1 MGHYRA
7 TVALVLA
14 GFLYGC
20 NDGGGA
26 DSGASSSA
34 ANSVANVST
43 TTPPPAGTGTGV
55 YAREPIVASC
65 DAGTLTAPEKQA
77 VLAELNAVRALHRL
91 PAVTYDPSA
100 DIYEQKSALIG
111 VANRQLTHTPPTSLY
126 CFTQEGA
133 QGSAQSNLFLAGGY
147 SPAST
152 DSIAQFLID
161 DAVDSL
167 GHRRWVLHPFLSQ
180 TSFGRVDGLPLT
192 GGAVRYSAMSLRVIG
207 YPDANLSATDVAYI
221 AYPEGNYPAR
231 YFKHGWFMSFS
242 VLAAKTGTWAND
254 GATVDFSSAAIQ
266 VSGSGGAPLQVTDRS
281 HNNQGFG
288 LPNIV
293 QWKVVGTQ
301 DNVSYAVRIAGV
313 KVNGA
318 VREYQYGFRIQ

>member
-1 MGHYRA
+1 MGHYSA
-7 TVALVLA
+7 TAALVLA
-14 GFLYGC
+14 GILAGC
-20 NDGGGA
+20 SDAGGG

-34 ANSVANVST
+34 PASTVNSSAG
-43 TTPPPAGTGTGV
+43 TPPPAGTSTAV

-65 DAGTLTAPEKQA
+65 DAGTLAAPEKQA

-126 CFTQEGA
+126 CFTPEGA
-133 QGSAQSNLFLAGGY
+133 QGSAQSNLFLASGY

-167 GHRRWVLHPFLSQ
+167 GYRRWVLHPFLSQ
-180 TSFGRVDGLPLT
+180 TSFGRVDGLALT
-192 GGAVRYSAMSLRVIG
+192 GGSTRFSAMSLRVIG
-207 YPDANLSATDVAYI
+207 YADANLSATEVAYI

-242 VLAAKTGTWAND
+242 VLAAKTDTWAND
-254 GATVDFSSAAIQ
+254 GAAVDYSAATIQ
-266 VSGSGGAPLQVTDRS
+266 VSGPGSTPLQVTDRS
-281 HNNQGFG
+281 HNHQGFG

-301 DNVSYAVRIAGV
+301 DNVSYAVRIADV
-313 KVNGA
+313 KVNGTL
-318 VREYQYGFRIQ
+318 REYQYGFRIQ